1 MVRTVSK
8 GMYEC
13 NVLDQIDN
21 RVSPLYGPQI
31 AKVLFEEKIS
41 YLQCNLEASLCA
53 LQVHYF
59 LKPIICQKEDAL
71 SMEQQ

>member
-1 MVRTVSK
+1 MVHKLQKSFLQ
-8 GMYEC
+8 G
-13 NVLDQIDN
+13 I
-21 RVSPLYGPQI
+21 
-31 AKVLFEEKIS
+31 EEKIS